1 MKDFINNLNF
11 CQLITI
17 LWVISMTLDIFR
29 KNIMGMA
36 ACAGMAILTTMIG
49 KWIY

>member
-1 MKDFINNLNF
+1 MKDFIESLNF

-17 LWVISMTLDIFR
+17 LWVVSMFLDIFR
-29 KNIMGMA
+29 KNIIGMA
-36 ACAGMAILTTMIG
+36 ACAGVAVLTAMIG